1 MYFTYIVMSSIGSV
15 LGNAIFSIVALT
27 LDILPVIVFP
37 INLSKYTEISI
48 PKLVAFNLTEL

>member
-15 LGNAIFSIVALT
+15 FGNAIFSMVALT